1 MIPSLSIL
9 SYSLVVRGVQEKKR
23 LTILIGLLGPIT
35 TLIVS
40 PFMNLDP
47 INPSKL
53 LVVSTIAGG
62 CLGII
67 LGIRSTIL
75 QNYSKRTLLLLLSFP
90 FFALVAFIVS
100 NSNKEQQF
108 FGVYGRNSGLLSYLA
123 LFVVLF
129 ASGLVN
135 GKKLGYL
142 VLIGLRY
149 TSILML
155 GYCLIQIA
163 KLDPVKWSAFAPFG
177 TLGNVNFS
185 SAFLGLSAVAVG
197 LHALSQKLT
206 LSQKFLLAVYLLTSL
221 FVIFK
226 TGSIQGSLVLFLGYW
241 VALTSWIYIRK
252 KTLTF
257 MLWLFA
263 SLLLF
268 YFSVLGFLQRG
279 PLSTLLY
286 QETNTFRFDYWH
298 AGVKMIEKQPLLGH
312 GFETYGDL
320 YTQERGLI
328 SALRTGLG
336 RTSNS
341 AHNIFLDIGVN
352 GGIVLL
358 FALLAIFA
366 IALMNSIQYLRK
378 LHKKQEVDFVFL
390 GLFAFWVA
398 YMAQALISIN
408 QIGIGVWAW
417 IITGILLGWKNLIV
431 EADESPSRK
440 VKVESKTSLS
450 KNSASQKHMGALSA
464 IFGLIFTTVGFS
476 AGYIPVST
484 DAAFRK
490 ASDNASLNE
499 MIDASNAFGANNYF
513 SSRTVQAAIQSNYPD
528 QALQL
533 TEKMIREFP
542 EDSYAWKIR
551 GQLGNAS
558 PSERER
564 ALKKILELD
573 PFFACATPNP
583 LTTFKSHLLALP
595 SEKQLELAKWWR
607 LASDSAQAST
617 FSLTNLPGD
626 SFDQKLLSFC

>member
-1 MIPSLSIL
+1 M
-9 SYSLVVRGVQEKKR
+9 GAQQEKQR
-23 LTILIGLLGPIT
+23 ISVLIGFLGPIT

-47 INPSKL
+47 INPIKL

-67 LGIRSTIL
+67 LGMRSTIL
-75 QNYSKRTLLLLLSFP
+75 QNYNKRTLLLLLSFP

-100 NSNKEQQF
+100 NSSKEQQF

-123 LFVVLF
+123 LFLILF
-129 ASGLVN
+129 ASGLVD
-135 GKKLGYL
+135 GKRLGHL

-149 TSILML
+149 TSLLML

-197 LHALSQKLT
+197 LHALSQKLN

-221 FVIFK
+221 FVIYK
-226 TGSIQGSLVLFLGYW
+226 TGSIQGLLVLFLGYW

-257 MLWLFA
+257 MLWLFV
-263 SLLLF
+263 SLILF

-279 PLSTLLY
+279 PLSTILY
-286 QETNTFRFDYWH
+286 QETNIFRFDYWH
-298 AGVKMIEKQPLLGH
+298 AGVKMIEKQPLFGH

-328 SALRTGLG
+328 SALRTSLG

-352 GGIVLL
+352 GGIILL

-366 IALMNSIQYLRK
+366 MALINSIQYLRK

-408 QIGIGVWAW
+408 QIGVGVWAW

-431 EADESPSRK
+431 EADESSSRK
-440 VKVESKTSLS
+440 VKVESKTLLS
-450 KNSASQKHMGALSA
+450 KNSSSQKNIGALSA
-464 IFGLIFTTVGFS
+464 IFGLIFTVLGFS
-476 AGYIPVST
+476 VGYIPVST

-490 ASDNASLNE
+490 ASDKASLNE

-513 SSRTVQAAIQSNYPD
+513 SSTTVQAAVQNNYPD

-551 GQLGNAS
+551 AQLGNTS
-558 PSERER
+558 TSERER

-573 PFFACATPNP
+573 PFFACATPDP
-583 LTTFKSHLLALP
+583 LNTFKAHLLALP

-617 FSLTNLPGD
+617 FSLANLLGD

>member
-1 MIPSLSIL
+1 LG
-9 SYSLVVRGVQEKKR
+9 YSFMVRASQEKQR
-23 LTILIGLLGPIT
+23 LAFLIGLLGPIT

-40 PFMNLDP
+40 PFLNLDP
-47 INPSKL
+47 INPIKV

-67 LGIRSTIL
+67 LGIRFIILQTYSKVTLTIL
-75 QNYSKRTLLLLLSFP
+75 LGFP
-90 FFALVAFIVS
+90 VFSLVAFLAS
-100 NSNKEQQF
+100 DSNKEQQF

-123 LFVVLF
+123 LFVILF
-129 ASGLVN
+129 ASGLLERN
-135 GKKLGYL
+135 RIAYL

-149 TSILML
+149 SSLLML
-155 GYCLIQIA
+155 LYCLIQIA

-197 LHALSQKLT
+197 LHTLSQKLT
-206 LSQKFLLAVYLLTSL
+206 LTQKFLLGIYLLASL
-221 FVIFK
+221 FVIYR
-226 TGSIQGSLVLFLGYW
+226 TGSIQGLLVFFLGYW

-252 KTLTF
+252 QTLTF
-257 MLWLFA
+257 ILWLIS
-263 SLLLF
+263 SLIFF
-268 YFSVLGFLQRG
+268 YLSVLGFLQRG
-279 PLSTLLY
+279 PLSAILY

-298 AGVKMIEKQPLLGH
+298 AGIEMINKKPILGH
-312 GFETYGDL
+312 GFEAYGDL

-352 GGIVLL
+352 GGIILLLVLL
-358 FALLAIFA
+358 TIFS
-366 IALMNSIQYLRK
+366 IALINSIRYLQVLRM
-378 LHKKQEVDFVFL
+378 KQEVNLVFL
-390 GLFAFWVA
+390 ALFSFWIA

-408 QIGIGVWAW
+408 QIGVGVWAW
-417 IITGILLGWKNLIV
+417 IITGILLGWKDLTYGAK
-431 EADESPSRK
+431 EDFSKK
-440 VKVESKTSLS
+440 VKAGSKVSPLS
-450 KNSASQKHMGALSA
+450 RPSSQKHIGALSA

-551 GQLGNAS
+551 GQLGNTS

-573 PFFACATPNP
+573 PFFACATPDP
-583 LTTFKSHLLALP
+583 VTTFKSYLLALP

-607 LASDSAQAST
+607 LASDSDQAST